1 MLVLV
6 LVLVLVHKVMA
17 LLVQVAQ
24 NGNSST
30 SPPLLLLPCGVKR
43 SEAAKLSW
51 SRWYCGES
59 TAWYCRAME
68 TVASVGRGAQYGAAP
83 PSRRVGQSSCVAR
96 PAGQHNSSPTR
107 KSARDDFKV

>member
-1 MLVLV
+1 
-6 LVLVLVHKVMA
+6 MA
-17 LLVQVAQ
+17 TAVPLLL
-24 NGNSST
+24 
-30 SPPLLLLPCGVKR
+30 LLLLPCGVKR

-59 TAWYCRAME
+59 TAWYCREME

-96 PAGQHNSSPTR
+96 PAGQHNSSPN
-107 KSARDDFKV
+107 KQSARDDFKV